1 MKKIFFYAAHI
12 LKGADSAVTNIN
24 IIGFCGILIIL
35 SSCQKSILEEPNN
48 TGLVDIN
55 TVFSNAN
62 NAGSMLAANYNSSL
76 VAGWS
81 SNGLGQAHGC
91 LGSYAGELSKG
102 WNWHGSFFIATT
114 GPLANATPGQDTKS
128 GDAVSVADF
137 VSFYPRIRANFIII
151 ENIDKVPNLSVT
163 TKNQVKGEAYGLIA
177 YTYLQM
183 FKNYGG
189 VPIVTHSFLP
199 TDNAAIPRATLQQTY
214 NYIIQLCDTAI
225 AALPATSYPTTLNG
239 KLTQGAVMA
248 IKAQAALFAA
258 RPLFNSA
265 TPYLDFG
272 KNNNLICF
280 GNAEG
285 SRWNDVI
292 NYTNDAIDWASQNNV
307 YLINTG
313 NAGVNAPNPNAL
325 ADYGTA
331 TSTPS
336 NNELLL
342 AYHVDNTTQSAGYY
356 AYYNTSNYW
365 TSSRYNNELIG
376 LLRGHL
382 TNYYK
387 ADGTNQSWPKA
398 GDATPRPAS
407 DYVTRFKQ
415 MEPRFL
421 ADFIGPGLHAANN
434 PTDQNWSDS
443 GWNATMFNTGQSFP
457 SGSYGHGCATQT
469 KFYYRA
475 GSRVWF
481 EYPLIRMAELYL
493 NLAEAYNELGDATN
507 ALINLNLVHNRAGL
521 PSVVETD
528 QNKLRAIIQREW
540 AVEFFNESKRY
551 YDVRHWKLSNIG
563 TGGVYGPQEE
573 FQFTCNLPSG
583 PSVDI
588 ATNLINYWSAVT
600 FTSYWNPKMF
610 LEPFP
615 IAETN
620 KGNILQNP
628 GY

>member
-1 MKKIFFYAAHI
+1 
-12 LKGADSAVTNIN
+12 
-24 IIGFCGILIIL
+24 
-35 SSCQKSILEEPNN
+35 
-48 TGLVDIN
+48 
-55 TVFSNAN
+55 
-62 NAGSMLAANYNSSL
+62 MLMSNYNSTL

-81 SNGLGQAHGC
+81 SNGLGLGHGC
-91 LGSYAGELSKG
+91 IGSFSGELSKG
-102 WNWHGSFFIATT
+102 WNWHGSFYYATSGPVST
-114 GPLANATPGQDTKS
+114 GGGDTKS
-128 GDAVSVADF
+128 GDALSVADF

-151 ENIDKVPNLSVT
+151 ENIDKVRDMSAAMKT
-163 TKNQVKGEAYGLIA
+163 QIKGEAYGLIA

-214 NYIIQLCDTAI
+214 DYIISLCDTAI
-225 AALPATSYPTTLNG
+225 AALPPNAYSSTQNG
-239 KLTQGAVMA
+239 RLTQGAVMA

-280 GNAEG
+280 GSADPN
-285 SRWNDVI
+285 RWNDVI
-292 NYTNDAIDWASQNNV
+292 NYTNDVLNWASQNNI

-313 NAGVNAPNPNAL
+313 NPL

-336 NNELLL
+336 NAEILL
-342 AYHVDNTTQSAGYY
+342 AYHVDINNNGSGNYL
-356 AYYNTSNYW
+356 YYNTSNYW
-365 TSSRYNNELIG
+365 GAARYNNELIG

-398 GDATPRPAS
+398 GDAAPRPAS
-407 DYVTRFKQ
+407 DYFTRFKQ

-421 ADFIGPGLHAANN
+421 ADFIGPGIHAANN
-434 PTDQNWSDS
+434 PTDQNWSDT
-443 GWNATMFNTGQSFP
+443 GWNSNLFNAGQKFP
-457 SGSYGHGCATQT
+457 GGIYGHGCATQT
-469 KFYYRA
+469 KFYYHA

-481 EYPLIRMAELYL
+481 EYPLFRMAEMYL
-493 NLAEAYNELGDATN
+493 NLAEAFNEYGKTDS
-507 ALINLNLVHNRAGL
+507 ALVNLNLVHNRAGL
-521 PSVVETD
+521 PSITETD
-528 QNKLRAIIQREW
+528 QTKLRAIIQREW
-540 AVEFFNESKRY
+540 AVEFFNEGKRY
-551 YDVRHWKLSNIG
+551 YDARHWKLSNIG
-563 TGGVYGPQEE
+563 TGVYGPQEE
-573 FQFTCNLPSG
+573 FQFTDSVPSG
-583 PSVDI
+583 PAANIPANFNNKS
-588 ATNLINYWSAVT
+588 YWSAVT
-600 FTSYWNPKMF
+600 FTSYWNPKMY

-615 IAETN
+615 ITEVN
-620 KGNILQNP
+620 KGIIVQNP

>member
-1 MKKIFFYAAHI
+1 MKKILLFKIPNAKVI
-12 LKGADSAVTNIN
+12 NSASTNFSYI
-24 IIGFCGILIIL
+24 FL
-35 SSCQKSILEEPNN
+35 SIVLLTLASCQKSILEEPNN

-62 NAGSMLAANYNSSL
+62 NAGSMLMANYNSTL

-102 WNWHGSFFIATT
+102 WNWHGSFYIATT

-137 VSFYPRIRANFIII
+137 VSFYPRIRANFIVI
-151 ENIDKVPNLSVT
+151 ENIDKVPNMSLGL
-163 TKNQVKGEAYGLIA
+163 KNQIKGEAYGLIA

-199 TDNAAIPRATLQQTY
+199 TDNAAIPRATLAQTY
-214 NYIIQLCDTAI
+214 DYIIQLCDTAI
-225 AALPATSYPTTLNG
+225 SGLINISYPSTNNG
-239 KLTQGAVMA
+239 RLTAGAVMA

-265 TPYLDFG
+265 TPYLPFG
-272 KNNNLICF
+272 ANNNLICF
-280 GNAEG
+280 GNADPK
-285 SRWNDVI
+285 RWNDVI
-292 NYTNDAIDWASQNNV
+292 NYTNDAVDWASQNNV

-313 NAGVNAPNPNAL
+313 NAVNAPNPNAL

-342 AYHVDNTTQSAGYY
+342 AYHVDNTAQGAGYY
-356 AYYNTSNYW
+356 SYYNTSNYW

-376 LLRGHL
+376 LLRGYL

-387 ADGTNQSWPKA
+387 ADGSNQSWPKS
-398 GDATPRPAS
+398 GDPAPVPAS
-407 DYVTRFKQ
+407 DYITRFKQ

-421 ADFIGPGLHAANN
+421 ADFIGPGVHAANN

-443 GWNATMFNTGQSFP
+443 GWGGIPMFNTGQNFP

-469 KFYYRA
+469 KFYYHA
-475 GSRVWF
+475 GSRIWF

-493 NLAEAYNELGDATN
+493 NLAEAYNESGDPTD
-507 ALINLNLVHNRAGL
+507 ALINLNKVHNRAGL
-521 PSVVETD
+521 PSITETD
-528 QNKLRAIIQREW
+528 QTKLRAIIQREW

-573 FQFTCNLPSG
+573 FQFTCTLPSG

-588 ATNLINYWSAVT
+588 ASNLINYWSAVT

-620 KGNILQNP
+620 KGNIVQNP